1 MTFVRAQQLGGHSI
15 VWAVWLRVKPEPS
28 HSEPFSGKYPLV
40 AVSVSTRRRQEAD
53 FRRDG
58 PAGQSQLAAIS
69 GETRSRPRTVTGQRQ
84 LSGESIDPGR
94 NASFGRPDQRPSTR
108 FADLAESTSTT
119 WVWRPRSCMSA
130 LVSDVRRGS
139 GGEADPG
146 RAPCGQRCV
155 VGVMACM
162 AGRVRTQTAEL
173 NRRIQGMRCS
183 CIHGQRARRRMKRQS
198 DAVAAKAAVEP
209 MAWLRV
215 ARPPLAGGAAH
226 RTSPPRGGPLNGRSP
241 ARSRAAECG
250 ATTLPAMQQNAHH
263 PSRRARCTC
272 RARRLASHRP
282 GLRQAA
288 HASVGAGLATS
299 CPEQTG
305 RRSTTGW
312 PLGAP
317 VRSSWAARGA
327 SGGGWAQPVPGLS
340 GAPAVTTSR
349 AALLRAHPRSDTSS
363 TLPAYKGHCFARCA
377 DHP

>member
-1 MTFVRAQQLGGHSI
+1 MLSSSPRRPALQPAPDRVAAVGIDREQEVSAIKIHS
-15 VWAVWLRVKPEPS
+15 
-28 HSEPFSGKYPLV
+28 
-40 AVSVSTRRRQEAD
+40 RQAP
-53 FRRDG
+53 FRR
-58 PAGQSQLAAIS
+58 
-69 GETRSRPRTVTGQRQ
+69 V
-84 LSGESIDPGR
+84 IDPGR
-94 NASFGRPDQRPSTR
+94 NASFGRPDQCPSTR
-108 FADLAESTSTT
+108 LEDRAESTSTT
-119 WVWRPRSCMSA
+119 WVLRPRSCVSA

-173 NRRIQGMRCS
+173 NRRSQGMRCS

-198 DAVAAKAAVEP
+198 GAVAAKEP

-263 PSRRARCTC
+263 ASRRARCTGC
-272 RARRLASHRP
+272 ARRLASHRP
-282 GLRQAA
+282 WLRQAA
-288 HASVGAGLATS
+288 HASVGAGLETS

-312 PLGAP
+312 PPGAP
-317 VRSSWAARGA
+317 VRSAWAARGA
-327 SGGGWAQPVPGLS
+327 SGGRV
-340 GAPAVTTSR
+340 GAPSARAFRRPCCNHVQSCTSVC
-349 AALLRAHPRSDTSS
+349 SS
-363 TLPAYKGHCFARCA
+363 PI
-377 DHP
+377 

>member
-1 MTFVRAQQLGGHSI
+1 M
-15 VWAVWLRVKPEPS
+15 
-28 HSEPFSGKYPLV
+28 
-40 AVSVSTRRRQEAD
+40 
-53 FRRDG
+53 RD
-58 PAGQSQLAAIS
+58 
-69 GETRSRPRTVTGQRQ
+69 RP

-108 FADLAESTSTT
+108 LEDRAESTSTT

-173 NRRIQGMRCS
+173 NRRSQGSEVQLHPWSAGAAPDEAAKRRSGCQSRCRADGMAAGGKAA
-183 CIHGQRARRRMKRQS
+183 IGGRRGAPDIAATRRTPQRAKPGS
-198 DAVAAKAAVEP
+198 FTSC
-209 MAWLRV
+209 RV
-215 ARPPLAGGAAH
+215 R
-226 RTSPPRGGPLNGRSP
+226 
-241 ARSRAAECG
+241 

-263 PSRRARCTC
+263 PSRRARCTGC
-272 RARRLASHRP
+272 ARRLASHRP

-317 VRSSWAARGA
+317 VRSARAARGA
-327 SGGGWAQPVPGLS
+327 SGGGWAHPVPGLS

>member
-1 MTFVRAQQLGGHSI
+1 
-15 VWAVWLRVKPEPS
+15 
-28 HSEPFSGKYPLV
+28 
-40 AVSVSTRRRQEAD
+40 
-53 FRRDG
+53 
-58 PAGQSQLAAIS
+58 
-69 GETRSRPRTVTGQRQ
+69 
-84 LSGESIDPGR
+84 
-94 NASFGRPDQRPSTR
+94 
-108 FADLAESTSTT
+108 
-119 WVWRPRSCMSA
+119 MSA

-173 NRRIQGMRCS
+173 NRRSQGMRCS
-183 CIHGQRARRRMKRQS
+183 CINGQRARRRMKRQS
-198 DAVAAKAAVEP
+198 GAVSAKAAVEP

-250 ATTLPAMQQNAHH
+250 ATTLAAMQQNAHQ
-263 PSRRARCTC
+263 PSRQARYWLRTKACQPSSRASASSACKRWR
-272 RARRLASHRP
+272 RAGDIVPGANRPKVDHRLAAGCPSS
-282 GLRQAA
+282 L
-288 HASVGAGLATS
+288 SVGSSGS
-299 CPEQTG
+299 I
-305 RRSTTGW
+305 GW
-312 PLGAP
+312 RL
-317 VRSSWAARGA
+317 WAH
-327 SGGGWAQPVPGLS
+327 PVPGLS

>member
-1 MTFVRAQQLGGHSI
+1 
-15 VWAVWLRVKPEPS
+15 
-28 HSEPFSGKYPLV
+28 
-40 AVSVSTRRRQEAD
+40 
-53 FRRDG
+53 
-58 PAGQSQLAAIS
+58 
-69 GETRSRPRTVTGQRQ
+69 
-84 LSGESIDPGR
+84 
-94 NASFGRPDQRPSTR
+94 
-108 FADLAESTSTT
+108 
-119 WVWRPRSCMSA
+119 MSA

-173 NRRIQGMRCS
+173 NRRSQGVRCS

-198 DAVAAKAAVEP
+198 GAVAAKAAVEP

-263 PSRRARCTC
+263 PSRRARCTGC
-272 RARRLASHRP
+272 ARRLASHRP

-299 CPEQTG
+299 CPEHIVPG
-305 RRSTTGW
+305 ANRPKVEHRLAAGCPSSLSVGSSGSIGW
-312 PLGAP
+312 RVGAP
-317 VRSSWAARGA
+317 SARAFRRPCCNHVQSCTSACSS
-327 SGGGWAQPVPGLS
+327 PI
-340 GAPAVTTSR
+340 
-349 AALLRAHPRSDTSS
+349 
-363 TLPAYKGHCFARCA
+363 
-377 DHP
+377 